1 MATLFDEYL
10 PVAVAFYLINQFR
23 QEVAVLEHTRFGLV
37 VCDEGHR
44 IKNANIKTSQVG
56 GQVCACRQQ

>member
-1 MATLFDEYL
+1 VAPFPDEYL
-10 PVAVAFYLINQFR
+10 PVVVVFFLINQFR
-23 QEVAVLEHTRFGLV
+23 QEAAVLEHARFGLV

-56 GQVCACRQQ
+56 AQVCVCRQQ